1 MIGHN
6 ITSVPCLDPHSAID
20 SSHLSRQSTTPSHFA
35 DLWMHWGEPCP
46 HLTYSTSVTRVLKK
60 WQVTEIMNYWGYM
73 FTVSARFG
81 SEAGALDFVLTIRTV
96 FNSVAEEGRIEKAV
110 RRRLSN
116 DVINRCDWT
125 RVHEEKWRKTGGISW
140 ANLKKWINFN

>member
-1 MIGHN
+1 
-6 ITSVPCLDPHSAID
+6 
-20 SSHLSRQSTTPSHFA
+20 
-35 DLWMHWGEPCP
+35 
-46 HLTYSTSVTRVLKK
+46 
-60 WQVTEIMNYWGYM
+60 M

-125 RVHEEKWRKTGGISW
+125 RVHEEK
-140 ANLKKWINFN
+140 